1 MLDIL
6 NHTLAHMATT
16 DYWVAFGL
24 GLAIATA
31 IGIIPGIGATV
42 TMAIAFPIIV
52 LTFKEPAIGV
62 VMLAVITGTG
72 NTLDSLPAQLMGI
85 TTGGTQ
91 VSFLEGHQLAR
102 KGLAAYSLGAVYAVS
117 AIGGIVGA
125 FVLLAVMQL
134 AAPLIMMMSY
144 PEIAVMSLFGLSMI
158 AILSKGAMLKG
169 LASAALGLMFGTVG
183 LQMFTNTDRFTFGFY
198 DLRGGLPLVALVVG
212 LMAVPEM
219 LDLAAS
225 RKPVAPPG
233 AVLTNREVFR
243 GFVEG
248 LRNWK
253 LAVRHSIL
261 GVLLGAIPGT
271 GGSFVTWMSYGLGIA
286 MSKDKSEFG
295 KGSLKGLMFAES
307 AENAKEG
314 GQAIPSL
321 ALGLPGSTSWALV
334 IAALLTYGI
343 APGPQLVQQ
352 RPDIIWLIVFSFALA
367 NLVITMLALVAT
379 RQIVRITQI
388 PYPAIIAV
396 TLPIMVLG
404 AYFADPT
411 QIVVPLLVL
420 AGLLGLVMKFFQ
432 WPRPPLVLGFIL
444 AAPIEKNLFS
454 AVNLFGVWGVL
465 TRPFTIVVGSIGIF
479 IVWRLLLAMRRTRAL
494 AEQGMHVAVASDGA
508 AALATVATGVAGD
521 QTPPAELQSTVVT
534 PMTAEAASPAS
545 ISIRNVSTAR
555 LSWRAEHWVALGLT
569 ALGAYVLYA
578 SLHYSKLGAQ
588 LLPSIAAGGLTLA
601 AGTYLVILVFSGRP
615 RTEEILDIGML
626 SVGIEGA
633 RGAAIKMLLATVFY
647 LLLIFV
653 IGLKWAGIP
662 FAILIPVLFMSGRSR
677 IVTIVIAVAFY
688 WLFASYIG
696 DVLLH
701 LRWPRGWLI

>member
-117 AIGGIVGA
+117 AIGGLVGA
-125 FVLLAVMQL
+125 FVLLAVMQV

-158 AILSKGAMLKG
+158 AVLSKGAMLKG
-169 LASAALGLMFGTVG
+169 LASAALGLLLGTVG

-225 RKPVAPPG
+225 RKPVAPPD

-307 AENAKEG
+307 AENSKEG

-321 ALGLPGSTSWALV
+321 ALGIPGSTSWALV

-411 QIVVPLLVL
+411 KIVVPLLVL
-420 AGLLGLVMKFFQ
+420 AGVLGLVMKLFR
-432 WPRPPLVLGFIL
+432 WPRPPLILGFIL
-444 AAPIEKNLFS
+444 AGPIEKNLFS

-465 TRPFTIVVGSIGIF
+465 TRPFTIVVGAIGGF
-479 IVWRLLLAMRRTRAL
+479 IVWRLLVAMRRTRAL
-494 AEQGMHVAVASDGA
+494 AEQGLETA
-508 AALATVATGVAGD
+508 AAGDLPAAEQVGQTSQLAKGATQATQD
-521 QTPPAELQSTVVT
+521 TAAPAAIVIPTQASTT
-534 PMTAEAASPAS
+534 GA
-545 ISIRNVSTAR
+545 IKHRR

-569 ALGAYVLYA
+569 ALGSYVLFS
-578 SLHYSKLGAQ
+578 SLHYAKLGAQ
-588 LLPSIAAGGLTLA
+588 LLPSIAAGGLTLT
-601 AGTYLVILVFSGRP
+601 AGTYLLMLVFSVRTK
-615 RTEEILDIGML
+615 TEEILDIGML
-626 SVGIEGA
+626 SVGMEGA
-633 RGAAIKMLLATVFY
+633 RGAAFKMLLATAFY
-647 LLLIFV
+647 LLLIYA
-653 IGLKWAGIP
+653 IGLKWAGVP
-662 FAILIPVLFMSGRSR
+662 FAILIPILFMKGRSR
-677 IVTIVIAVAFY
+677 VVTIVIAVAFY